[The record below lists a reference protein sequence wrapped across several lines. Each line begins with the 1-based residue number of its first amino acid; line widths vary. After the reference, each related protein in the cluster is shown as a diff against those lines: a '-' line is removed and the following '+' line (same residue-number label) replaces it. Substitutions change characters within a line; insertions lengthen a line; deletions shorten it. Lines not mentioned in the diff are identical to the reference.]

1 MTNLI
6 LIYGQKLKEL
16 SANVSLKDK
25 EDAIDELEISR
36 PTIEKYL
43 NGNVVKM
50 DTADRL
56 IKFFSKR
63 IIKRMAELDRARVV

>member
-1 MTNLI
+1 MTNL
-6 LIYGQKLKEL
+6 LTTYGEKLKQL
-16 SANVSLKDK
+16 SPNVSLQDK
-25 EDAIDELEISR
+25 ADAKKAVGISR

-50 DTADRL
+50 DTADKL

-63 IIKRMAELDRARVV
+63 ILRRVMELEKA